1 MEIIVPA
8 RDKATLYL
16 LEPSF
21 EDAAY
26 PGQTFFC
33 RHGALVEGVLSH
45 HPEVRDKLQVERI
58 AFPRPRQAVIAAI
71 GEANQA
77 LPVLVLP
84 SGETS
89 PSATG
94 IANGR
99 AFAAGATAI
108 LATLAERHGIPF
120 IHP

>member
-1 MEIIVPA
+1 METIVPA
-8 RDKATLYL
+8 REKATLYL
-16 LEPSF
+16 LDPSF

-26 PGQTFFC
+26 PGQKFFC
-33 RHGALVEGVLSH
+33 RHGALVEGVLANF
-45 HPEVRDKLQVERI
+45 PEVHGQLSVQRI
-58 AFPRPRQAVIAAI
+58 AFPRPRQAVVAAI

-84 SGETS
+84 AGETS

-94 IANGR
+94 IVNGH

-108 LATLAERHGIPF
+108 LATLAERHGIPV

>member
-1 MEIIVPA
+1 MPTDNKPV
-8 RDKATLYL
+8 LYL

-21 EDAAY
+21 EDANY

-33 RHGALVEGVLSH
+33 RHGSLVEGVLNNF
-45 HPEVRDKLQVERI
+45 PAVRDQLAIERV
-58 AFPRPRQAVIAAI
+58 AFARPRKVVIEAI

-84 SGETS
+84 EGEARQA
-89 PSATG
+89 ATG
-94 IANGR
+94 SANGR
-99 AFAAGATAI
+99 AFAAGAEAI
-108 LATLAERHGIPF
+108 LATLAERHGIPV